1 MTMRGDADNM
11 TMRGD
16 GSEASSDEFVA
27 RLPVVILDVGQTAVT
42 LEKIR
47 NGVEA
52 KVEREMQRGVPVL
65 VLNVWIGA
73 ASNEKLHAS
82 TLTVLTSDDER

>member
-1 MTMRGDADNM
+1 MTMRGDADAAR
-11 TMRGD
+11 RGD
-16 GSEASSDEFVA
+16 GGEASSDEFVA